1 MKAAYIEQLGP
12 PANIRYGE
20 LPPPMVRE
28 RDVLVKVAAVTVDP
42 IDTYIRGGAYK
53 TPLPLPF
60 IVGRDL
66 TGVVAEIGPE
76 VTRFKPGDHVW
87 ANNQGY
93 DGRQGTFA
101 EYVSVDERLLY
112 PLPPG
117 ADLHEAVA
125 VLHSA
130 LTAVIG
136 LFAKARVQEGETI
149 FVNGGSGNV
158 GTAGLQ
164 LAKANGG
171 RGIVTAGNEGKIGWG
186 HEHGGELV
194 INYKTQDI
202 EQTIRGFAST
212 GVDIYW
218 DATKAPEVERALSV
232 MARRG
237 RLIVM
242 AGLTHRC
249 TLPVGPFYTSNC
261 TLYGFT
267 VTDATVEELGDYAAQ
282 INRWLAKGALRAK
295 IVAKLPLPRDAEA
308 HRMFETNEVFGKLVL
323 LPEL

>member
-1 MKAAYIEQLGP
+1 
-12 PANIRYGE
+12 
-20 LPPPMVRE
+20 
-28 RDVLVKVAAVTVDP
+28 
-42 IDTYIRGGAYK
+42 
-53 TPLPLPF
+53 
-60 IVGRDL
+60 VGRDL

-76 VTRFKPGDHVW
+76 VTRFKPGDRVW

-117 ADLHEAVA
+117 VDLHEAVA

-158 GTAGLQ
+158 GTAVLQ
-164 LAKANGG
+164 LAKASGA
-171 RGIVTAGNEGKIGWG
+171 RVIVTAGSEEKIHWC
-186 HEHGGELV
+186 HELGADLV

-202 EQTIRGFAST
+202 EQAIRGFAST

-232 MARRG
+232 IARRG

-267 VTDATVEELGDYAAQ
+267 VTDATIEELSDYAAQ
-282 INRWLAKGALRAK
+282 INSWLAKGALRAK
-295 IVAKLPLPRDAEA
+295 IAAKLALSQAAEA
-308 HRMFETNEVFGKLVL
+308 HRMFETKDLFGKLVL

>member
-1 MKAAYIEQLGP
+1 MKAAYIDQLGP
-12 PANIRYGE
+12 PENIRYGE
-20 LPPPMVRE
+20 LPPPVVGE
-28 RDVLVKVAAVTVDP
+28 RDVLVKVAAVTVNP
-42 IDTYIRGGAYK
+42 IDTYIRSGAYK
-53 TPLPLPF
+53 TLLPLPF

-76 VTRFKPGDHVW
+76 VTRFKPGDRVW

-117 ADLHEAVA
+117 VDLHEAVA

-158 GTAGLQ
+158 GTAVLQ
-164 LAKANGG
+164 LAKASGA
-171 RGIVTAGNEGKIGWG
+171 RVIVTAGNEEKICWCQELGAD
-186 HEHGGELV
+186 LV

-202 EQTIRGFAST
+202 EQAIRGFASN

-218 DATKAPEVERALSV
+218 DASAPFWRV
-232 MARRG
+232 
-237 RLIVM
+237 
-242 AGLTHRC
+242 
-249 TLPVGPFYTSNC
+249 VGS
-261 TLYGFT
+261 
-267 VTDATVEELGDYAAQ
+267 
-282 INRWLAKGALRAK
+282 LA
-295 IVAKLPLPRDAEA
+295 
-308 HRMFETNEVFGKLVL
+308 
-323 LPEL
+323 

>member
-1 MKAAYIEQLGP
+1 MQAAYIDQLGP
-12 PANIRYGE
+12 PENIRYGE
-20 LPPPMVRE
+20 LPLPVVRE
-28 RDVLVKVAAVTVDP
+28 RDVLVKVAAVTVNP
-42 IDTYIRGGAYK
+42 IDTYIRSGAYK

-76 VTRFKPGDHVW
+76 VTRFTPGDRVW

-117 ADLHEAVA
+117 VDLHETVA

-158 GTAGLQ
+158 GTAVLQ
-164 LAKANGG
+164 LAKASGA
-171 RGIVTAGNEGKIGWG
+171 RVIVTAGNEEKIRWCQELGAD
-186 HEHGGELV
+186 LV
-194 INYKTQDI
+194 INYKTQDV
-202 EQTIRGFAST
+202 EQAIRGFASM

-232 MARRG
+232 IARRG

-282 INRWLAKGALRAK
+282 INSWLAKGALRAK
-295 IVAKLPLPRDAEA
+295 IAATLPLSKAAEA
-308 HRMFETNEVFGKLVL
+308 HRMFETNDLFGKLVL